1 MIAEFKKMIEGSDS
15 TSLPIA
21 FADIAFIFPKD
32 TPFPNLCVKHEK
44 FGLINPLK
52 GRTVAT
58 IAEVQLALYLGAEIT
73 YFDAFVIKTT
83 DQYIFRDHL
92 KSLID
97 ARNQAK
103 KEGDELKQQLYKLY
117 VNTLY
122 GKVAQGINPKKSFDI
137 RGEGTKEIGKSSV
150 TQPYFAAMIT
160 GTLRA
165 ALSAL
170 LVALDELNKEGHDYL
185 AISATTDGMLYRVT
199 SKSGIAFKDS
209 LKSEYQSSIVKTLE
223 QGGDIFRPF
232 KEVDPLLYAKLQT
245 FPVLRL
251 LEHSRKAWGYNEYIE
266 IKHAVNE
273 VLNIKTRG
281 QIGAYCEQ

>member
-1 MIAEFKKMIEGSDS
+1 M
-15 TSLPIA
+15 
-21 FADIAFIFPKD
+21 
-32 TPFPNLCVKHEK
+32 
-44 FGLINPLK
+44 
-52 GRTVAT
+52 
-58 IAEVQLALYLGAEIT
+58 
-73 YFDAFVIKTT
+73 
-83 DQYIFRDHL
+83 
-92 KSLID
+92 
-97 ARNQAK
+97 
-103 KEGDELKQQLYKLY
+103 
-117 VNTLY
+117 
-122 GKVAQGINPKKSFDI
+122 
-137 RGEGTKEIGKSSV
+137 
-150 TQPYFAAMIT
+150 
-160 GTLRA
+160 
-165 ALSAL
+165 
-170 LVALDELNKEGHDYL
+170 
-185 AISATTDGMLYRVT
+185 T